1 MNLNVQNQTL
11 LLQRLKYYE
20 AAYQSALKILKS
32 AEPGSEAQIH
42 LFSAN
47 KYYQQKISDIRKELQ
62 SL

>member
-1 MNLNVQNQTL
+1 MSLQIQEQTL

-20 AAYQSALKILKS
+20 AAYQSALKLLKS

-47 KYYQQKISDIRKELQ
+47 KYYQQKISSIRKELQ

>member
-1 MNLNVQNQTL
+1 MFNTVVLQTT

-20 AAYQSALKILKS
+20 AAYQNALKLLRS

-47 KYYQQKISDIRKELQ
+47 KYYQSKISDIRKELQ

>member
-1 MNLNVQNQTL
+1 MDILVQNQTL

-20 AAYQSALKILKS
+20 AAYQSALKLLRS

-47 KYYQQKISDIRKELQ
+47 KYYQQKISDLRKELQ